1 MTAELRSFP
10 IRSSRESGNI
20 LVYVVMVM
28 LIFAVLGATMVSLF
42 STSTGSTATANDLRR
57 AIYLSESGIRYAA
70 SELRNNGFSTTEIT
84 KLNNTIYKSSPSGE
98 FDITVFGAW
107 FISST
112 VQYVSNGAIAVEVEK
127 GKIPSGFFEKNLPEV
142 IPDLFI
148 VAIGNDPLSSD
159 ATAKVTGFSNTP
171 GNYTSFEFIVSDDFR
186 VSKKINPD
194 TEPGLVGMAVRPFED
209 GTLTLSGHLDLPKS
223 ALNIFPKTKG
233 SFIFKEGTYFYET
246 AKDEGDRFRLYNI
259 TAPPGVNFSS
269 GAINKSADYIILNYN
284 NYFITSKSSFGNV
297 TYGGDLDHAVAFR
310 TSDRTSDHRLP
321 TIQATL
327 PDMQQ
332 KETNADYISGGVDA
346 KGDYMQIGGISG
358 SNIGAMWFKETLNLG
373 GATDYCDAGECLFKI
388 GMRAFFTL
396 EYSGS
401 GDGLIFAL
409 LNGALNQVGSVGGD
423 FESPE
428 LLGYA
433 GDSRLNNSGSFLD
446 TTGIKGLRP
455 PKIGLEFDTKRNW
468 DQTFETKPVDFCSGS
483 SLRQNTR
490 NDPDPSSSTRDYLQY
505 VYWGSDTVNVPCRT
519 TPVNRS
525 SSYDDNRHDP
535 AAAPA
540 EDWFR
545 SVSGVINTSPA
556 ITSDGKTIYIGSN
569 NSDTNPTVGR
579 LYAFELDADGYPK
592 PGWETPFFTGTSVT
606 SPVLSSNGTIYVG
619 SGTSLYAFA
628 PDKSIK
634 PGFPFNTAGTVTKP
648 TIGGDGTI
656 YIVANVAP
664 KFGYVY
670 AIRPDGSLKPDWTFN
685 PQLIVSVVA
694 APYVTAPVMS
704 ADNSR
709 VYVAAREGSIY
720 AFRTTNGSV
729 DWQRQPGGV
738 INAPVGVDAT
748 RSLHRHQR

>member
-1 MTAELRSFP
+1 MNSRLRTNWMKAELRSFP
-10 IRSSRESGNI
+10 ISSSRESGNI
-20 LVYVVMVM
+20 LVYVVMVIF
-28 LIFAVLGATMVSLF
+28 IFAVLGATMVSLF
-42 STSTGSTATANDLRR
+42 STSTGSTATANDRRR

-70 SELRNNGFSTTEIT
+70 SELRNNGFSTTEIN

-112 VQYVSNGAIAVEVEK
+112 AQYVSNGAISVEVEK

-148 VAIGNDPLSSD
+148 VAIGNDPLHSD

-171 GNYTSFEFIVSDDFR
+171 GNDTSFEFIVSDDFR
-186 VSKKINPD
+186 VSKKINID
-194 TEPGLVGMAVRPFED
+194 SEPGLVGMAVRPFED

-223 ALNIFPKTKG
+223 ALNIFPKTRG

-246 AKDEGDRFRLYNI
+246 AKDEGDRFRLYNV
-259 TAPPGVNFSS
+259 TVSKGVEVSTKP
-269 GAINKSADYIILNYN
+269 IDKSADYIILNYN
-284 NYFITSKSSFGNV
+284 NYFITSKSSYGNV

-310 TSDRTSDHRLP
+310 ASGPTSDHRLP

-346 KGDYMQIGGISG
+346 KGAYMQVGGISG

-373 GATDYCDAGECLFKI
+373 GATDYCDAGVCLFKI

-455 PKIGLEFDTKRNW
+455 PKIGLELTPR
-468 DQTFETKPVDFCSGS
+468 ETGIRLSKLNQSIS
-483 SLRQNTR
+483 
-490 NDPDPSSSTRDYLQY
+490 
-505 VYWGSDTVNVPCRT
+505 
-519 TPVNRS
+519 
-525 SSYDDNRHDP
+525 
-535 AAAPA
+535 AAAAALSKIPETTLTPA
-540 EDWFR
+540 QAR
-545 SVSGVINTSPA
+545 GIMCSTSTGEA
-556 ITSDGKTIYIGSN
+556 I
-569 NSDTNPTVGR
+569 
-579 LYAFELDADGYPK
+579 L
-592 PGWETPFFTGTSVT
+592 
-606 SPVLSSNGTIYVG
+606 
-619 SGTSLYAFA
+619 
-628 PDKSIK
+628 
-634 PGFPFNTAGTVTKP
+634 
-648 TIGGDGTI
+648 
-656 YIVANVAP
+656 
-664 KFGYVY
+664 
-670 AIRPDGSLKPDWTFN
+670 
-685 PQLIVSVVA
+685 
-694 APYVTAPVMS
+694 
-704 ADNSR
+704 
-709 VYVAAREGSIY
+709 
-720 AFRTTNGSV
+720 
-729 DWQRQPGGV
+729 
-738 INAPVGVDAT
+738 
-748 RSLHRHQR
+748 